1 MSSRVRKCGGC
12 GGPLSEAVSVD
23 GTITCSFCGTVNEV
37 TAPAPPRQQVVIKM
51 DGVVRPAMRAGAAVA
66 VVVGVVVIFIVI
78 AASVIVYQTVM
89 RPASSGL
96 NAVSTQ
102 ALRARELSRP
112 LLLTEL
118 PTYKER
124 GQRPVNA
131 PPPPGGWK
139 GFDAVAAL
147 PWVNEIALAWAP
159 DARLT
164 RIDLG
169 LIASDGAADL
179 TGDRQ
184 DTVGYRFISPSRIAQ
199 WSKIA
204 DRDVDAA
211 AAYELLVRIGRS
223 EVMVYVHSGRPPSD
237 PPPPALDSL
246 PLRELLTQARQ
257 NTRFPTHPFYTG
269 FLIYND
275 RSGWIWYLQSLSRR
289 EMIPQVRARDAAVY
303 PWR

>member
-12 GGPLSEAVSVD
+12 GGPLSEAVGAG

-37 TAPAPPRQQVVIKM
+37 TAPTAQPQQVVIQV
-51 DGVVRPAMRAGAAVA
+51 DGVVRPVMRAGAAVA

-78 AASVIVYQTVM
+78 AACVIVYQQTM
-89 RPASSGL
+89 RPASTAL
-96 NAVSTQ
+96 NNLSKE
-102 ALRARELSRP
+102 ALRARELTRP

-124 GQRPVNA
+124 GQRPVNVA
-131 PPPPGGWK
+131 PPPGGWT
-139 GFDAVAAL
+139 GFDAVASL

-169 LIASDGAADL
+169 LIAGDGTADL

-184 DTVGYRFISPSRIAQ
+184 DTVGYRFVSPSRIAQ

-211 AAYELLVRIGRS
+211 AAYELLLRIGRS
-223 EVMVYVHSGRPPSD
+223 EAMVYVHSGRPPDD

-246 PLRELLTQARQ
+246 PMRELLTRARQ
-257 NTRFPTHPFYTG
+257 NQRFPTHPFYTG

-289 EMIPQVRARDAAVY
+289 ESIPQVRARDGALR
-303 PWR
+303 P